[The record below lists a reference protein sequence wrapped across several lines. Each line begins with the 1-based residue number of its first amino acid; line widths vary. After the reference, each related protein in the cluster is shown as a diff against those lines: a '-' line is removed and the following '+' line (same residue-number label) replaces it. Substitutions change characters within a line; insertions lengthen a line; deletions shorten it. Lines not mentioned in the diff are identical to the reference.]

1 MAYHKRTIKDG
12 SIQIDGCDI
21 TVAEIED
28 NISVVWIQ
36 AWYRQNQ
43 QCHPVIRF
51 SLDDYKAGITPL
63 YVKTKDEII
72 RVGSGRLPSSKCYV
86 AQYRLTAKCGRWAR
100 SISND

>member
-43 QCHPVIRF
+43 QCHPVISF

-86 AQYRLTAKCGRWAR
+86 AQCIAGRRLAR
-100 SISND
+100 FAERNSHD